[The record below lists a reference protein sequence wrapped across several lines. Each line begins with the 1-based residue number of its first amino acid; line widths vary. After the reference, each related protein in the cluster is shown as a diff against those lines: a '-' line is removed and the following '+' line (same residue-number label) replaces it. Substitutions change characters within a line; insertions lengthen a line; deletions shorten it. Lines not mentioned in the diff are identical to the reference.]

1 MLDWRITLSL
11 HLSQSVLA
19 VERYRE
25 RGDWPMMGSII
36 AQVLK
41 RHADRPMLSDASV
54 TLTAADLD
62 ARAES
67 LAQVLTARYQ
77 PGERI
82 IFFMRNRIEFVVLQ
96 LACERAGLVRV
107 PVNRLYTCGEVAR
120 ICEAAQPAALFYD
133 DDTAARVTDL
143 PQGPWRCSVDEAA
156 WRDLLDSDLAVD
168 LPDVAPDALCS
179 LNFTSG
185 TTGQPKGVMMS
196 HANWAAVYTNMLVDR
211 DMRADDKFIHIGPLT
226 HASGA
231 YIAPNLIRGAENIL
245 VDMRKPADLFAAIE
259 RHRATVFSCVPTVL
273 TRIIADDSRHDYDLS
288 SLRRVIYGAEAI
300 PPNTLRGAL
309 DFFGPILVQNYGL
322 TEAMMTVCF
331 QSEAD
336 HARDGANCIGRPY
349 SFVEVVM
356 RDEHGLAVLEGEVGE
371 LTIRGGQVMQG
382 YWQMPDATQAILKD
396 GWLWSGDLAVRDPD
410 GCVRL
415 VGRAKDLVISGGFN
429 IYPPEVEAWF
439 CSVTGVTEAAI
450 FGLPDAEWGEKLVAV
465 VACEPSVTVQA
476 LRDRA
481 KAELGY
487 KAPKLIELRPA
498 LPRTANGKID
508 KNALKEEMLT
518 NGN

>member
-1 MLDWRITLSL
+1 MLGRIIG
-11 HLSQSVLA
+11 QA
-19 VERYRE
+19 
-25 RGDWPMMGSII
+25 
-36 AQVLK
+36 LK
-41 RHADRPMLSDASV
+41 RHGNRPVLSDGSSR
-54 TLTAADLD
+54 LSAADLD
-62 ARAES
+62 GQAERLARA
-67 LAQVLTARYQ
+67 LAARYQ

-82 IFFMRNRIEFVVLQ
+82 LFFMRNRIEFVVLQ

-107 PVNRLYTCGEVAR
+107 PVNRLYTGGEVAR
-120 ICEAAQPAALFYD
+120 ICEAARPAALFYD

-143 PQGPWRCSVDEAA
+143 PDGPWLCSVDDTA
-156 WRDLLDSDLAVD
+156 WSEFVASAPAID

-196 HANWAAVYTNMLVDR
+196 HANWAAVYNNMLIDR
-211 DMRADDKFIHIGPLT
+211 DMRADDRFIHIGPLT

-231 YIAPNLIRGAENIL
+231 YIAPNLLRGAENIL
-245 VDMRKPADLFAAIE
+245 VDMRTSSDLFDAIE
-259 RHRATVFSCVPTVL
+259 LHRATVFSCVPTVL
-273 TRIIADDSRHDYDLS
+273 TRIVADDGRHGRDLS

-336 HARDGANCIGRPY
+336 HAREGANCIGRPY

-356 RDEHGLAVLEGEVGE
+356 RDAHGRAVPDGEAGE
-371 LTIRGGQVMQG
+371 LTIRGGQVMMG
-382 YWQMPDATQAILKD
+382 YWQMPEATAATLKD

-410 GCVRL
+410 GCIRL

-439 CSVTGVTEAAI
+439 CGVPGVTEAAV
-450 FGLPDAEWGEKLVAV
+450 FGLPDADWGEKLVSV
-465 VACEPSVTVQA
+465 VACDTSVTVEA

-487 KAPKLIELRPA
+487 KTPKLIEIRPA

-508 KNALKEEMLT
+508 KKALKEDMLA